1 MPGLEGLDRNQE
13 IVDRAQ
19 SSGEGVNVRKVY
31 ASILVCCLLGVG
43 TVKAQEAPR
52 FEIYTGYAFSH
63 TGDEVKLN
71 GIDFSVSGRLTNSL
85 SIEGVVSSQFG
96 TQHEAASVGRVDPRD
111 LPAVFPFDQLFSATE
126 YTAHVDQYLYMA
138 GPRYTLRH
146 SRVEPFAHALFGV
159 AHRRVAA
166 DATVVIDLIDKA
178 PNGPGSALNPILPI
192 AGRRSDTS
200 FAMAFGGGLDV
211 KLAGRLWLRAVQVD
225 YVQTRFVQGY
235 PVYGRANQNNI
246 KVSAGL
252 VFRF

>member
-1 MPGLEGLDRNQE
+1 M
-13 IVDRAQ
+13 
-19 SSGEGVNVRKVY
+19 RKVY
-31 ASILVCCLLGVG
+31 AAILVCCFLGVG

-96 TQHEAASVGRVDPRD
+96 TRRESGGVLQA
-111 LPAVFPFDQLFSATE
+111 PAVFPFDQLFSTTE
-126 YTAHVDQYLYMA
+126 YTVHVDQYLYMA
-138 GPRYTLRH
+138 GPKYTLRH

-159 AHRRVAA
+159 AHRRVAG
-166 DATVVIDLIDKA
+166 DATIKLDLIDKA
-178 PNGPGSALNPILPI
+178 PRGPGPALNPFLPI

-200 FAMAFGGGLDV
+200 FAMAFGGGADV

-235 PVYGRANQNNI
+235 PVYGRANQNNV

>member
-1 MPGLEGLDRNQE
+1 M
-13 IVDRAQ
+13 
-19 SSGEGVNVRKVY
+19 RKVY
-31 ASILVCCLLGVG
+31 AAILVCCFLGVG

-63 TGDEVKLN
+63 TGDDVNLN

-96 TQHEAASVGRVDPRD
+96 TRRESGGVLQA
-111 LPAVFPFDQLFSATE
+111 PAVFPFDQLFSTTE
-126 YTAHVDQYLYMA
+126 YTVHVDQYLYMA
-138 GPRYTLRH
+138 GPKYTLRH

-159 AHRRVAA
+159 AHRRVAG
-166 DATVVIDLIDKA
+166 DATIKLDLIDKA
-178 PNGPGSALNPILPI
+178 PRGPGPALNPFLPI

-200 FAMAFGGGLDV
+200 FAMAIGGGLDV
-211 KLAGRLWLRAVQVD
+211 KLADRLWLRAVQVD

-235 PVYGRANQNNI
+235 PVYGRANQNNV